1 MSCDMHKFPALQN
14 SLDVLPL
21 ILSCLYQIRT
31 QTALHAESSRRQWIS
46 TASSFLS
53 LSSFPTLTNAADA
66 TSYATSIEQSTNL
79 LSQSLGHAIL
89 VIDGMNNQAKRLG
102 SSPSPA
108 HPIAV
113 LDGLHAQA
121 KRLTHDL
128 DTSKSVLESI
138 KDQAKEI
145 TINDEKLGM
154 VGVTIAHTARKVRV
168 YVFFDVNLCIN
179 KSSLGNLD
187 TSFELG
193 LSFIYCLCI
202 SHVLTKVAISSLS
215 SS

>member
-1 MSCDMHKFPALQN
+1 MRSFIIAT
-14 SLDVLPL
+14 
-21 ILSCLYQIRT
+21 ILSSAFAFAPSRPATDCPS
-31 QTALHAESSRRQWIS
+31 QTALHATLNRRKLIQNG
-46 TASSFLS
+46 ASAFLA

-102 SSPSPA
+102 SSPSPS

-138 KDQAKEI
+138 KDQSKEI

-168 YVFFDVNLCIN
+168 SVV
-179 KSSLGNLD
+179 LD
-187 TSFELG
+187 LP
-193 LSFIYCLCI
+193 
-202 SHVLTKVAISSLS
+202 
-215 SS
+215 

>member
-1 MSCDMHKFPALQN
+1 MRSFIIAT
-14 SLDVLPL
+14 
-21 ILSCLYQIRT
+21 ILSSAFAFAPSRPATDCAS
-31 QTALHAESSRRQWIS
+31 QTALHAESSTRRQLLIQH
-46 TASSFLS
+46 TASFLALSF
-53 LSSFPTLTNAADA
+53 FPTSTNAADA

-102 SSPSPA
+102 SSPSPS

-128 DTSKSVLESI
+128 DTSKYVLESI

-168 YVFFDVNLCIN
+168 CIV
-179 KSSLGNLD
+179 
-187 TSFELG
+187 
-193 LSFIYCLCI
+193 LSYECMC
-202 SHVLTKVAISSLS
+202 SM
-215 SS
+215 

>member
-1 MSCDMHKFPALQN
+1 MRSFIIAT
-14 SLDVLPL
+14 
-21 ILSCLYQIRT
+21 ILSSAFAFAPSRSATECPS
-31 QTALHAESSRRQWIS
+31 QTALHAESISRRQWIS
-46 TASSFLS
+46 TASSFLA

-66 TSYATSIEQSTNL
+66 TTSYATSIEQSTNL

-154 VGVTIAHTARKVRV
+154 VGVTIAHTARKVSV
-168 YVFFDVNLCIN
+168 SIVLLYEFVCSIFD
-179 KSSLGNLD
+179 
-187 TSFELG
+187 
-193 LSFIYCLCI
+193 CLRKP
-202 SHVLTKVAISSLS
+202 HVLTNVTRSISP
-215 SS
+215 

>member
-1 MSCDMHKFPALQN
+1 MRSVIIATVLSSAFAFAPSRPATN
-14 SLDVLPL
+14 
-21 ILSCLYQIRT
+21 YQS
-31 QTALHAESSRRQWIS
+31 QTALHATRRQLLKN
-46 TASSFLS
+46 TASSLLA
-53 LSSFPTLTNAADA
+53 LSSFPTLTTNAADA

-102 SSPSPA
+102 SSPSPS

-145 TINDEKLGM
+145 TINDEKLGI
-154 VGVTIAHTARKVRV
+154 VGTTIAHTARKVRV
-168 YVFFDVNLCIN
+168 LCVF
-179 KSSLGNLD
+179 
-187 TSFELG
+187 
-193 LSFIYCLCI
+193 
-202 SHVLTKVAISSLS
+202 
-215 SS
+215 

>member
-1 MSCDMHKFPALQN
+1 MRSFIIAT
-14 SLDVLPL
+14 
-21 ILSCLYQIRT
+21 ILSSAFAFAPSRLPTNCAS
-31 QTALHAESSRRQWIS
+31 QTALHATIDRRQLLN
-46 TASSFLS
+46 ASASFLA
-53 LSSFPTLTNAADA
+53 LSSFPNAADA

-102 SSPSPA
+102 SSPSPS

-145 TINDEKLGM
+145 TIDDEKLGI
-154 VGVTIAHTARKVRV
+154 VGVTIAHTARKVCLQCV
-168 YVFFDVNLCIN
+168 DSFDLQ
-179 KSSLGNLD
+179 LPLFD
-187 TSFELG
+187 
-193 LSFIYCLCI
+193 CLCKPHI
-202 SHVLTKVAISSLS
+202 LTYV
-215 SS
+215 

>member
-1 MSCDMHKFPALQN
+1 MRLFIIAT
-14 SLDVLPL
+14 
-21 ILSCLYQIRT
+21 ILSSAFAFAPSRPATDCPS
-31 QTALHAESSRRQWIS
+31 QTALYATSNRRQLIQN
-46 TASSFLS
+46 TASSFLA
-53 LSSFPTLTNAADA
+53 LSFPALTNAADA

-145 TINDEKLGM
+145 TINDEKLGI
-154 VGVTIAHTARKVRV
+154 VGTTIAHTARKVRV
-168 YVFFDVNLCIN
+168 SIVSMCEFNVFNV
-179 KSSLGNLD
+179 KSRRFGYFIWPSLVF
-187 TSFELG
+187 T
-193 LSFIYCLCI
+193 
-202 SHVLTKVAISSLS
+202 
-215 SS
+215 